1 LFRSG
6 RKKPDR
12 SAVQYIVGLAGL
24 VEQQP
29 VELPMHRALVRTLL
43 AVLFLAPATIIAAV
57 PQDPAQVVKGP
68 GLSYTIL
75 SDARMAAARAYGVA
89 FRVDDATA
97 ARSIKGF
104 GIDLEAASGETH
116 HELPVP
122 AVFIVDRSG
131 VIRFVYANADYRIR
145 LAPDELL
152 AKARRLV
159 Q

>member
-6 RKKPDR
+6 RKKPDH

-29 VELPMHRALVRTLL
+29 LELPMHRALVRTLL
-43 AVLFLAPATIIAAV
+43 TVLFLAPAVIIAAV

-75 SDARMAAARAYGVA
+75 SDARMAAARAYGVV

-97 ARSIKGF
+97 ARYKGF

>member
-29 VELPMHRALVRTLL
+29 VERPMHRALVRTLL

-97 ARSIKGF
+97 ARYKGF

-116 HELPVP
+116 HELSVP

-131 VIRFVYANADYRIR
+131 VIRFVYANADYRVR

-152 AKARRLV
+152 AEARRLV

>member
-6 RKKPDR
+6 RKKPDH

-29 VELPMHRALVRTLL
+29 LELPMHRALVRTLL
-43 AVLFLAPATIIAAV
+43 TVLFLAPAVIIAAV

-97 ARSIKGF
+97 ARYKGF

-116 HELPVP
+116 HELSVP